1 MAETAS
7 QVVSD
12 ALQDIL
18 VKAAE
23 VPLTADE
30 MATGIRYLNNM
41 MTMLDADGI
50 ALGYTVI
57 TAPNQTVTV
66 ADGAIAGVKAN
77 LAVFCAPQ
85 FKKVAAPELV
95 ARAQAGMRVMRKL
108 GVNIARTQ
116 YPDTL
121 PRGSGNE
128 GSWTYND
135 HFYPGDTANIDAET
149 TGNIALEDGTE

>member
-41 MTMLDADGI
+41 MTMYDADGI
-50 ALGYTVI
+50 ALGFTVI
-57 TAPNQTVTV
+57 TAPNQLVTV
-66 ADGAIAGVKAN
+66 PDGAVAGVKAT
-77 LAVFCAPQ
+77 LAGFCAAQ
-85 FKKVAAPELV
+85 FKKPISPDLADRIKTGL
-95 ARAQAGMRVMRKL
+95 RVMRKL

-116 YPDTL
+116 FPSTL
-121 PRGSGNE
+121 PLGSGNE
-128 GSWTYND
+128 GSWHTD

-149 TGNIALEDGTE
+149 TGQIALEDGTE